1 MSETRNNEVVEYRV
15 DQLEKTAEG
24 IVKAVGGMGDK
35 VNTMYTDQELIKQ
48 KIGTWTVGVG
58 IVVNLVLAL
67 VIQYSATSD
76 SSETKY
82 SEEEKRLYYES
93 RIKESQL
100 VQELRAEIERL
111 KKGR

>member
-1 MSETRNNEVVEYRV
+1 MLDMENKVIKYRV
-15 DQLEKTAEG
+15 DQLEKTADG

-48 KIGTWTVGVG
+48 KIGTWTVGIGV
-58 IVVNLVLAL
+58 VVNLVLAL
-67 VIQYSATSD
+67 IIQYFAASD
-76 SSETKY
+76 LNSTKY
-82 SEEEKRLYYES
+82 SDEEKKLYYES
-93 RIKESQL
+93 RIKESEL